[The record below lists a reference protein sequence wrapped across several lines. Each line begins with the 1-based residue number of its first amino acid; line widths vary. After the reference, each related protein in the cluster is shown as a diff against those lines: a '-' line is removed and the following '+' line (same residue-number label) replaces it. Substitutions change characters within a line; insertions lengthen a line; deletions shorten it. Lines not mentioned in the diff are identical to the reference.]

1 LWTYRGLSYRIK
13 GIMADISNIRG
24 SDGTGSAAKASV
36 TQSRAVNN
44 PTITV
49 DGLSHWPAKFIA
61 VTGTP
66 DLVAKTIVTSTLQ
79 VFFGHSSGSTII
91 IDSFAP
97 GYTDKGNA
105 IGDIVILKP
114 TTAGQDEIADLFAR
128 AHKND
133 GSIKQVDGNAA
144 GLVFS
149 AAATQPA
156 PDPDGRITVWF
167 EPL

>member
-1 LWTYRGLSYRIK
+1 
-13 GIMADISNIRG
+13 MADIQNIRG
-24 SDGTGSAAKASV
+24 SDGLGSAAKASV
-36 TQSRAVNN
+36 TQSRAVDN

-49 DGLSHWPAKFIA
+49 DSLANWPTQFIG

-66 DLVAKTIVTSTLQ
+66 DLVAKTIVPSTLQ
-79 VFFGHSSGSTII
+79 VFFGHESTGKII

-97 GYTDKGNA
+97 GYTDLGNA
-105 IGDIVILKP
+105 LGDIVILKP
-114 TTAGQDEIADLFAR
+114 TTAWSDEIADLFAR

-133 GSIKQVDGNAA
+133 GSIKQVNSSDP

-149 AAATQPA
+149 TAATQPA
-156 PDPDGRITVWF
+156 PDPDGRVTVWF